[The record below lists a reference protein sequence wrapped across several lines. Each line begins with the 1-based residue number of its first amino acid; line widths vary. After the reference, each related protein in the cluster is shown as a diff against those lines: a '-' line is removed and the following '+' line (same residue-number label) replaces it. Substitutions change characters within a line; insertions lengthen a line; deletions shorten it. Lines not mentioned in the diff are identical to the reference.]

1 MTRKQRA
8 VGAVILAIVWSLALG
23 PGAVALAQGGE
34 PAVIVGDIALEGA
47 FADLPGEIQVQVA
60 ELIDHFRGRR
70 ATASELFALSQALE
84 ALYQQAG
91 YFLARVTIPP
101 QEVEDGGTVRMLV
114 IDGYLEAVDVT
125 GLPAHTSR
133 YLETVFGPVV
143 HRPRLTAAELER
155 VISLARRAPGMT
167 VRTTLVPGTG
177 VGAGVLVVE
186 GEHDPFDGSLQFSSR
201 ISTPGAPWNVSA
213 RMQLHQLFGLG
224 EQLTLNLSGPVRAL
238 FAVPGGHVNR
248 SLGGSLRVPLAA
260 GNRWLQVSYSH
271 SYTYINFGHP
281 LIPDTDNDFR
291 RVTVEL
297 GEFAELSQSR
307 EATLA
312 SILEV
317 TDQYDGIPA
326 FDVVMPG
333 DVLRVWRLQASVGQD
348 TPAGGRASIQWAL
361 SNGLDW
367 GKVSTS
373 RIGGTPLF
381 SKLDMTAQYRRALAG
396 GVGLTTTVRG
406 QLALVGPVPTSE
418 MFGLAAGNGL
428 PSLEYGVKASDS
440 GWSVRQDVDKAYTF
454 WDGKLRLTLS
464 GYYAAGATSGSALDT
479 GFAHGAGIGVRGQ
492 FGPVA
497 LSVEQSW
504 GWSQWYSSEALEA
517 SLSVAF

>member
-8 VGAVILAIVWSLALG
+8 VGAVILATVWSLALG

-133 YLETVFGPVV
+133 YLETVF
-143 HRPRLTAAELER
+143 
-155 VISLARRAPGMT
+155 
-167 VRTTLVPGTG
+167 
-177 VGAGVLVVE
+177 AGVLVVE